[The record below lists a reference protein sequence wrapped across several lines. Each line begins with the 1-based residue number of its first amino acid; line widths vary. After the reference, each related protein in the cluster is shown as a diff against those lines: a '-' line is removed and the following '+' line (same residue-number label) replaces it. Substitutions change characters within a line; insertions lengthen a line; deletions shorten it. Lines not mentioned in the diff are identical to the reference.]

1 MKQII
6 PTKVSQPIT
15 GLASKLG
22 RYRVIIFI
30 ILVAATYG
38 YIVLTI
44 NTLSHAEPT
53 PDQISSRTS
62 PIKATKIDP
71 TIVQQLKQLQD
82 NSVSV
87 KALFTE
93 TRDNPFQEN

>member
-1 MKQII
+1 MKQILPAKI
-6 PTKVSQPIT
+6 TKPV
-15 GLASKLG
+15 ASFASRVG
-22 RYRVIIFI
+22 RYRLVLFIFI
-30 ILVAATYG
+30 VAGIYG
-38 YIVLTI
+38 YIALTI
-44 NTLSHAEPT
+44 NSLSHAEPT
-53 PDQISSRTS
+53 PDQISSQTS

-71 TIVQQLKQLQD
+71 KIIQQLQQLQD

>member
-1 MKQII
+1 MKQIL
-6 PTKVSQPIT
+6 PTKVTRPIISI
-15 GLASKLG
+15 ASRLG
-22 RYRVIIFI
+22 RYRLLLFVVA
-30 ILVAATYG
+30 VAAIYG
-38 YIVLTI
+38 YIVFTI

-53 PDQISSRTS
+53 PDQVSSQTS
-62 PIKATKIDP
+62 PIKKTKIDP
-71 TIVQQLKQLQD
+71 KVIQQLQLLQD